1 MINLLK
7 HLLMNEF
14 EIAFFTILLDKLGWI
29 YQNMEH
35 WTYFCLLGI
44 YTKKLADNEDES
56 SLLIDLISRDNPYFM
71 DLYINWICDDNI
83 MKKIEEN
90 EISVLLINERYK
102 ELTAQ
107 TNYFCQKNFINFN
120 GIVDKIIK
128 LSQPY
133 GNENNGSKI
142 DFNEKLFWN
151 NERIEIE
158 IKKLSAIK
166 ASTSVASQI
175 DCNYKYLKQNLVLKS
190 SKNTLNQFIPKE
202 NNIYNDEMSQDN
214 FSNDS
219 MNLSNKSCLQ
229 SFIKIDNFINADFSS
244 QY

>member
-1 MINLLK
+1 MVKKLKTKQNKKRRKRSDIKAIKKAIKNELYTQYIFPETRNSNNKIEKRNSILSKDEFEIYNYKYRQYLKEEFNSSIANMIVSYITKNKSFPLKYKKEINFVNKMINLLK

-29 YQNMEH
+29 YQNMDH

-44 YTKKLADNEDES
+44 YTKKLADNEDDS

-120 GIVDKIIK
+120 GIVDKI
-128 LSQPY
+128 S
-133 GNENNGSKI
+133 
-142 DFNEKLFWN
+142 
-151 NERIEIE
+151 
-158 IKKLSAIK
+158 
-166 ASTSVASQI
+166 
-175 DCNYKYLKQNLVLKS
+175 YL
-190 SKNTLNQFIPKE
+190 T
-202 NNIYNDEMSQDN
+202 
-214 FSNDS
+214 
-219 MNLSNKSCLQ
+219 
-229 SFIKIDNFINADFSS
+229 
-244 QY
+244 